1 MFCYFINACMDV
13 LALTREKDFS
23 KYKTEI
29 NHIYGEIVDCKESFI
44 KILVYFLLSCN
55 LDREF
60 DLKHNQNPENHYS
73 GQRLDLIIEASGVCL
88 HILLL
93 LLALR
98 ARKAV
103 IHERLFAY
111 APVIK
116 V

>member
-1 MFCYFINACMDV
+1 M
-13 LALTREKDFS
+13 
-23 KYKTEI
+23 
-29 NHIYGEIVDCKESFI
+29 
-44 KILVYFLLSCN
+44 LSWN
-55 LDREF
+55 LELKF
-60 DLKHNQNPENHYS
+60 DLKQNQNPENHYS